1 MKERGRNKIRAWCQA
16 ALYGKKQIE
25 PSSVVPSFPVGGSPY
40 WSLPGLSVYH
50 CSGHGLPCTQE
61 AWWTMDEDGRN
72 GRGLRS
78 SVKDYNDDWNGNMD
92 PDAYRLTCIYIYA
105 YCLTYVHACWR
116 TISAYLQIIGVIVE
130 QFSRLHEV
138 LIPSTL
144 TQLVTLAATWHL
156 PQQDKNLPVRSENR
170 YRIKVSSSLRVLG
183 KSTRVNAGTFS
194 SQTSTNILILWV
206 TSARPCMIS
215 DTFELPLLACRCW
228 DGTETGA
235 RSFKSIRII
244 KQKCRLAIQFSSA

>member
-1 MKERGRNKIRAWCQA
+1 MKRRGRNKIRAWCQA
-16 ALYGKKQIE
+16 ALYGKKQNE
-25 PSSVVPSFPVGGSPY
+25 LSSVVPSFPVDWSPY
-40 WSLPGLSVYH
+40 WSLPGH

-61 AWWTMDEDGRN
+61 DGRS
-72 GRGLRS
+72 GRSLRS
-78 SVKDYNDDWNGNMD
+78 SVKDYNDDWNANMG
-92 PDAYRLTCIYIYA
+92 PDAYRPTCIYIYA

-144 TQLVTLAATWHL
+144 TQFVTLVATWHL

-206 TSARPCMIS
+206 TLARPCMIS
-215 DTFELPLLACRCW
+215 DTFELPLLASRCW

-235 RSFKSIRII
+235 RSFMSFRII
-244 KQKCRLAIQFSSA
+244 KQKCRLAMQFSSA